1 MRLITRTDFDG
12 LVSAVFITIMEKI
25 DQVIFAI
32 PKDMQDG
39 KVPVTDRDI
48 IANLP
53 YHPKCALWFDHH
65 SSQQHK
71 SDTSSYRGKFA
82 VAPSCAR
89 VIYDFYEQ
97 PEELKPFGEMLI
109 ETDRIDSG
117 NLTMEDVL
125 NPKGWV
131 LVSYTL
137 DPRSGLADFED
148 YFQRMIGWIQAYSL
162 NEILELPEVK
172 EKTDRYFNEQEEFK
186 TALLNYSKQDGNVVI
201 TDPREV
207 DKFPGGN
214 RFLIYT
220 LFPETNVSM
229 RIFKGKEPGVIVC
242 AVGHSIFNRT
252 CKTDI
257 GQLMAEYGGGGHKGA
272 GTCQFPESETEQK
285 LNEIL
290 KRLKT
295 NG

>member
-39 KVPVTDRDI
+39 KIPVTDHDI

-53 YHPKCALWFDHH
+53 YHPNCALWFDHH
-65 SSQQHK
+65 PSQQHHAQTG
-71 SDTSSYRGKFA
+71 DIRGRFA
-82 VAPSCAR
+82 IAPSCAR
-89 VIYDFYEQ
+89 VIYEFYEQ
-97 PEELKPFGEMLI
+97 PDELKPYQELLA

-131 LVSYTL
+131 LLSYTL

-148 YFQRMIGWIQAYSL
+148 YFQRMIGWIQTYPI
-162 NEILELPEVK
+162 EKILELPEVK
-172 EKTDRYFNEQEEFK
+172 EKTDRYFSEQEEYK
-186 TALLNYSKQDGNVVI
+186 AALLKYSRQDANVII
-201 TDPREV
+201 TDPRTV
-207 DKFPGGN
+207 DKFPTGN

-220 LFPETNVSM
+220 LFPEANVSV
-229 RIFKGKEPGVIVC
+229 RLFKGKDPSIIVC

-252 CKTDI
+252 CKTDVS
-257 GQLMAEYGGGGHKGA
+257 QLMAEYGGGGHKGA
-272 GTCQFPESETEQK
+272 GTCQFPESETDSK
-285 LNEIL
+285 LLEIVE
-290 KRLKT
+290 RLKQ